1 MMDHQLDDAER
12 EQGELIKGFRKHL
25 PPPTEL
31 SARDRTFVVSH
42 IEKNPQLK
50 QFVHKG
56 LQRFLANSASL
67 PDGRTLCVIEG
78 QPGTK
83 RFEFFPLVWGSP
95 FGACLRLLLSTRRK
109 AQAVFAVGDPD
120 HIETLQEGKI
130 VFAFYRLGRLVDLK
144 CFDIASSTEANSRFR
159 QLISMCKS
167 THREI
172 IGADKYIVDASLV
185 RAHSCS
191 EKYFGD
197 DWGRLE
203 WLQLG
208 WLDEC
213 QSRSSHAIKRLCDHP
228 SVEAAQNHP
237 LFQDFPLLCRTTS
250 ELLVVRSYKHETLRA
265 LIELYKSAAIVDLVL
280 ELTVASDQISSH
292 ESIDADT
299 AAALKEVSSLGFDIW
314 NLLELDAEMSSWG
327 TNQISWRS
335 LALGDK
341 SAVGGEQISLNP
353 DGFSIPA
360 DNAARFYWVYK
371 RPAIP
376 TNRSAILSV
385 DDFPIAPKK
394 FVEGFSSWRPELDEA
409 AAEDSIRS
417 LLNEAVAM
425 KEWTIPP
432 NAFVELP
439 LGPFSGVEVTEI
451 RDDVYFVWRTPDNL
465 YLDMSVGVDTQ
476 TFANTEIFNEDPD
489 EPFNR
494 RGQLAMQLLMSSI
507 IRDFWVVTERQRLFE
522 LKRSRA
528 RAQSIETD
536 RRRVVYLPRVRYL
549 GAKFNLRQLTD
560 SLEYRARSQH
570 YVKPFFRKV
579 QPSALQLEIARRAG
593 IIVPAEHTYVRGHY
607 RGLDRSHGQKVYRSR
622 SALALLFEHSREE
635 SLEYQERTLTDWF
648 VFEEAV
654 SVLLEKSFG
663 CRIEHRATRG
673 KTDYGIDILATKQS
687 GDIQEIW
694 VVQCKCYRPSNLI
707 GPNHIREL
715 LGAIADMNKDEQTPV
730 RGMLVTTSGFSGD
743 ALRLALK
750 HGIHCVSGKDLAAI
764 FDSLNK
770 GSRSSP
776 LH

>member
-1 MMDHQLDDAER
+1 MDHQLDDSER
-12 EQGELIKGFRKHL
+12 DQGELIEGFRKHF

-31 SARDRTFVVSH
+31 STRDKTFVVSH
-42 IEKNPQLK
+42 IEQNPQLK
-50 QFVHKG
+50 HFAHGG
-56 LQRFLANSASL
+56 LQRFLANSTSL
-67 PDGRTLCVIEG
+67 PDGRTLCAIEG
-78 QPGTK
+78 QVHPRAK
-83 RFEFFPLVWGSP
+83 RFDFFPLVWGSP
-95 FGACLRLLLSTRRK
+95 FGACLLILPTRRK
-109 AQAVFAVGDPD
+109 AQAVFALGDRD
-120 HIETLQEGKI
+120 HMDALQEGKI

-144 CFDIASSTEANSRFR
+144 CFDIASSAEANSRFK
-159 QLISMCKS
+159 QLISICKS
-167 THREI
+167 THQEI

-203 WLQLG
+203 WLQRG

-213 QSRSSHAIKRLCDHP
+213 QSRSFHAINRLRDHL

-237 LFQDFPLLCRTTS
+237 LFQNFPLLRGTTN
-250 ELLVVRSYKHETLRA
+250 ELLTPRSYKHENLRA
-265 LIELYKSAAIVDLVL
+265 LIDLYKSAAIVDFPL
-280 ELTVASDQISSH
+280 ELPAALDQIPSP
-292 ESIDADT
+292 SIDADT
-299 AAALKEVSSLGFDIW
+299 AAALKEVASIAFDIW
-314 NLLELDAEMSSWG
+314 NALELDPEMSSWG

-341 SAVGGEQISLNP
+341 SAVGGEETPLNP
-353 DGFSIPA
+353 DGFSVSA

-371 RPAIP
+371 HPEIP
-376 TNRSAILSV
+376 HNRSAILSAS
-385 DDFPIAPKK
+385 DFPIAPKK
-394 FVEGFSSWRPELDEA
+394 FVEGFSNWRPELDEA
-409 AAEDSIRS
+409 AAEESIRS

-451 RDDVYFVWRTPDNL
+451 RDDIYFVWRTPDNF
-465 YLDMSVGVDTQ
+465 YLDMSVGVETQ
-476 TFANTEIFNEDPD
+476 NFAHTEIFSGDPA

-494 RGQLAMQLLMSSI
+494 RGQLAIQLLMSSI
-507 IRDFWVVTERQRLFE
+507 IRDFWVVTERQKLFE

-528 RAQSIETD
+528 RRQWIDAD

-549 GAKFNLRQLTD
+549 GAKFNLRELIS

-579 QPSALQLEIARRAG
+579 QPSTLQLEIARRAG
-593 IIVPAEHTYVRGHY
+593 ILVPAGHTYVRGHY
-607 RGLDRSHGQKVYRSR
+607 RGLERSHGQKVYRSR

-663 CRIEHRATRG
+663 CTIEHRATRG

-687 GDIQEIW
+687 GDTQEIW
-694 VVQCKCYRPSNLI
+694 VVQCKCYKPSNLI

-715 LGAIADMNKDEQTPV
+715 LGAIADMNKDEQTRV
-730 RGMLVTTSGFSGD
+730 RGMLVTTSEFSGD
-743 ALRLALK
+743 ALRLAVK
-750 HGIHCVSGKDLAAI
+750 HGIHCVGGKDLAAI
-764 FDSLNK
+764 FDSLDK